1 MTATQPWVT
10 SREQRWVSS
19 RERSSLDRLVRTGV
33 FPSRS
38 RAIQDAVQERLRRL
52 SRDRLARE
60 CAKLDPVAEAHL
72 ADEGMAL
79 EPEQW
84 PEY

>member
-1 MTATQPWVT
+1 MPAAKIAI
-10 SREQRWVSS
+10 SL
-19 RERSSLDRLVRTGV
+19 ERSLVDQLDRLVRTGV

-38 RAIQDAVQERLRRL
+38 RAIQDAVQERLRRI

-60 CAKLDPVAEAHL
+60 CAKLNPIAEAHL
-72 ADEGMAL
+72 AEEGMAL
-79 EPEQW
+79 EPERW

>member
-1 MTATQPWVT
+1 MPAAKIAI
-10 SREQRWVSS
+10 SL
-19 RERSSLDRLVRTGV
+19 ERSLVDQLDRLVRTGV

-38 RAIQDAVQERLRRL
+38 RAIQDAVQERLRRI

-60 CAKLDPVAEAHL
+60 CAKLNPIAESHL
-72 ADEGMAL
+72 AEEGMAL
-79 EPEQW
+79 EAEQW

>member
-1 MTATQPWVT
+1 MPAAKIAI
-10 SREQRWVSS
+10 SLD
-19 RERSSLDRLVRTGV
+19 RSLLDQLDRLVRTGV

-38 RAIQDAVQERLRRL
+38 RAIQDAVQERLKRI

-72 ADEGMAL
+72 AEEGMAL
-79 EPEQW
+79 EAEQW

>member
-1 MTATQPWVT
+1 MTTAKIA
-10 SREQRWVSS
+10 VSMDQ
-19 RERSSLDRLVRTGV
+19 ETVKQLDRLVARGV

-38 RAIQDAVQERLRRL
+38 RAIQLAVQERLARI

-60 CAKLDPVAEAHL
+60 CAKLDPQFEAQLAEE
-72 ADEGMAL
+72 DL
-79 EPEQW
+79 EAEVEQW

>member
-1 MTATQPWVT
+1 MTTAKIA
-10 SREQRWVSS
+10 VSMDQ
-19 RERSSLDRLVRTGV
+19 ETVKQLDRLVARGV

-38 RAIQDAVQERLRRL
+38 RAIQLAVQERLARI

-60 CAKLDPVAEAHL
+60 CAKLDPQIEAQLAEE
-72 ADEGMAL
+72 DL
-79 EPEQW
+79 EAEVEQW